1 MFDDLQNVDLTVT
14 LLRACLL
21 SGYCMQMRGLSPFPV
36 YLNSRSPIDYLFLAY
51 CDYTVYQVLSM
62 GGSRI
67 RTARLMS
74 CTGKLIASLYNAS
87 GSAQQDLA
95 NLVLWS
101 AILDGG

>member
-1 MFDDLQNVDLTVT
+1 
-14 LLRACLL
+14 
-21 SGYCMQMRGLSPFPV
+21 MQMRGLSPFPV